1 MVQLSVHFCVPYLG
15 YLGDGSGVSTITFPG
30 QYFGIRKPISS
41 ASTGNQHLPK
51 TVVQSH
57 QYVKVYVA

>member
-41 ASTGNQHLPK
+41 ASTGNQHLPT

-57 QYVKVYVA
+57 QYVNFYAA